1 MLLGLRWRLSTT
13 LLAYLVMIS
22 LIDPQEILFDPLF
35 QLSIFTVDSGTFL
48 ELLVAFLIYLVL
60 KLTLVL
66 LLLYLL

>member
-1 MLLGLRWRLSTT
+1 MLLGLRWRLGTT
-13 LLAYLVMIS
+13 LLAYLVMVS

-48 ELLVAFLIYLVL
+48 ELLVAFLINLVL